1 MAVGDSHGKLYIF
14 NMNKDGEI
22 EDILD
27 SDTKTSIIGAVW
39 DPGHSSRVA
48 TIDELGC
55 LLVWE

>member
-14 NMNKDGEI
+14 NLNKEGEL

-27 SDTKTSIIGAVW
+27 SEAKAGIVGAVW

-48 TIDELGC
+48 TIDDLGC
-55 LLVWE
+55 LAIWE